1 MNLNIVTHD
10 GKVLNFPIVDKD
22 YFTYNNNENEINIYR
37 FFPYKQDRILIHNI
51 SSFKYTE
58 GNYIIYERTDCKDPE
73 NKKPSVVDIEFI

>member
-22 YFTYNNNENEINIYR
+22 Y
-37 FFPYKQDRILIHNI
+37 YKQDRILIHNI